1 MKNVTKERSGV
12 RPSDQDAMEKV
23 TVIYRHFMVPSSS
36 FTLIITSGLHPC
48 LMKYIPIYQNLHTTS
63 NYKCVTNSKNTQISS
78 FYEKN
83 QNLKKCGCFF
93 LFSGYNFVC
102 TDNV

>member
-12 RPSDQDAMEKV
+12 RPSDQDAMEKSNSHLS
-23 TVIYRHFMVPSSS
+23 TFYG
-36 FTLIITSGLHPC
+36 TKLKLHLNHNFRPV
-48 LMKYIPIYQNLHTTS
+48 YQNLHTTS
-63 NYKCVTNSKNTQISS
+63 NYKYVTNSKNTQISS

-93 LFSGYNFVC
+93 CLAV
-102 TDNV
+102 